1 MTNSLKSG
9 ILKTTNNPKGGEKM
23 DFKISLKAA
32 RVNADMTQEE
42 AAKLLNV
49 DKSTVASWENGKTNP
64 DYIKAKKLSEIYG
77 IPLDYI
83 NF

>member
-1 MTNSLKSG
+1 
-9 ILKTTNNPKGGEKM
+9 M

-49 DKSTVASWENGKTNP
+49 DKSTIASWEKGKTQP
-64 DYIKAKKLSEIYG
+64 KYTQGVKLSEIYG
-77 IPLDYI
+77 IPYDYI
-83 NF
+83 NFLVEKLA

>member
-1 MTNSLKSG
+1 
-9 ILKTTNNPKGGEKM
+9 M

-32 RVNADMTQEE
+32 RVNADMTQKE

-49 DKSTVASWENGKTNP
+49 DKTTIASWENGKTHP
-64 DYIKAKKLSEIYG
+64 DYIKAKKLSKVYG

-83 NF
+83 NFPSKNSLKSSK

>member
-1 MTNSLKSG
+1 MTNSLKSS
-9 ILKTTNNPKGGEKM
+9 ILKTTNDPKGGEKM

-32 RVNADMTQEE
+32 RVNADMTQKE

-49 DKSTVASWENGKTNP
+49 DKSTIISWEKGKTHP

-77 IPLDYI
+77 IQLDYI

>member
-1 MTNSLKSG
+1 
-9 ILKTTNNPKGGEKM
+9 M

-49 DKSTVASWENGKTNP
+49 NKSTIASWENGKTQP
-64 DYIKAKKLSEIYG
+64 KYTQSVKLSKIYG
-77 IPLDYI
+77 IPYDCL
-83 NF
+83 NFSV

>member
-1 MTNSLKSG
+1 
-9 ILKTTNNPKGGEKM
+9 M